1 MYSNESIFLCRPEK
15 SKNLVHFS
23 ESVLLYTNNIDTSSI
38 QYRNYIFHL
47 FEGEQQRILLSLQK
61 YIPFTFKKIQ
71 KDLIT
76 RIFLYCLYMIS
87 GLSTCAADKQEYPF
101 YLAKSKFM
109 LKYIIE
115 FSSCFFPF
123 GTRIFLR
130 GYRMSVYQL
139 HLSHW
144 HRMYFD
150 ISYMHKLP
158 FSWGK

>member
-1 MYSNESIFLCRPEK
+1 
-15 SKNLVHFS
+15 
-23 ESVLLYTNNIDTSSI
+23 
-38 QYRNYIFHL
+38 
-47 FEGEQQRILLSLQK
+47 
-61 YIPFTFKKIQ
+61 
-71 KDLIT
+71 
-76 RIFLYCLYMIS
+76 MIS

-144 HRMYFD
+144 HRIYFD

-158 FSWGK
+158 FSWGKWELKKQWRSINLKKIEMKNHNTQSKYSTNFLLAKWIQNCRRSITYHKYKWQNID

>member
-1 MYSNESIFLCRPEK
+1 
-15 SKNLVHFS
+15 
-23 ESVLLYTNNIDTSSI
+23 
-38 QYRNYIFHL
+38 
-47 FEGEQQRILLSLQK
+47 
-61 YIPFTFKKIQ
+61 
-71 KDLIT
+71 
-76 RIFLYCLYMIS
+76 MIS
-87 GLSTCAADKQEYPF
+87 GLSTCAADKQKYPF

-144 HRMYFD
+144 HRIYFD

-158 FSWGK
+158 FSWGKWELKKQWRSINLKKIEMKNHNTQSKYSIDLNINYKTLTKVAEFQRNVNLYSAFSAMWA